1 MGVVSFLMWL
11 VVRSCREET
20 ARVQKKRGKEQ
31 GGVKSQR
38 GLAGGGERQ
47 RAQIN
52 KL

>member
-20 ARVQKKRGKEQ
+20 ARVQKKKKRGKEQ

-38 GLAGGGERQ
+38 GLDTQAGW
-47 RAQIN
+47 IW
-52 KL
+52 